1 MNEQNY
7 RKARTD
13 AGVTV
18 ERAAVEMGVSVT
30 TIYNWER
37 GVTQPDANNVRAMAQ
52 LYGVRA
58 DYLLGME

>member
-1 MNEQNY
+1 LNEQNY

-37 GVTQPDANNVRAMAQ
+37 GVTQPDANNVRAMAK